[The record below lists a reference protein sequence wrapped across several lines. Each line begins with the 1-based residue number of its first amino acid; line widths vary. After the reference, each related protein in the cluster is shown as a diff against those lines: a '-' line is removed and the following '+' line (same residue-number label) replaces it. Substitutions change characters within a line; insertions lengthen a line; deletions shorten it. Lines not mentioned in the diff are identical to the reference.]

1 MSGVRD
7 YSAWR
12 HDDEI
17 VMRAG
22 EVHEPTSTVPPAF
35 DSELDSAL
43 AQIAQ
48 QNVSATGGPRG
59 KPDSQK

>member
-7 YSAWR
+7 YSPWS
-12 HDDEI
+12 HDDEV
-17 VMRAG
+17 VMKPG
-22 EVHEPTSTVPPAF
+22 EVHEPYSTVPPAL

-59 KPDSQK
+59 KPNSQK